1 AISRR
6 RVGTCAV
13 TLASR
18 IGMTSRIGFIGLG
31 IMGSRMAANLRAHGY
46 DLIVFNRTRD
56 NAEALLRA
64 GAKWA
69 SSPSAL
75 ASQVD
80 VLFTMLP
87 HPEAVSA
94 SALGT
99 DGFLKALRPGSIWVN
114 CGTVNPSFA
123 REMAAAARAKRVRY
137 LDAP

>member
-1 AISRR
+1 MELTIS
-6 RVGTCAV
+6 
-13 TLASR
+13 
-18 IGMTSRIGFIGLG
+18 FIGLG

-46 DLIVFNRTRD
+46 DLIVFNKTRD
-56 NAEALLRA
+56 SAEALLRA

-123 REMAAAARAKRVRY
+123 REMAAAARARRVRY
-137 LDAP
+137 LDTPVTGSKDVAARGEVMFLV